1 MSIYLG
7 SSDAGSIAVKAD
19 TVNDEDEVGSNSN
32 SVVRNCNAISFRLGY
47 NRDSASANAFDVPG
61 TNTTVKCSSCIAM
74 NHLATI
80 EVGFCFIFVMFK

>member
-1 MSIYLG
+1 MTNKRIVALRMYSNW

-61 TNTTVKCSSCIAM
+61 TNTTVQVKLVS
-74 NHLATI
+74 
-80 EVGFCFIFVMFK
+80 EQ